1 MPTVLKSGSLNL
13 LEPSGPVQACNGI
26 ALPLPFIRS
35 YRNQGSVHLNIW
47 RKQNASSAKKWLQ
60 QQCARSLCLLSR
72 IQSCEGKSFFSVT
85 ARTVNI
91 RLSCTDTQD
100 FLPVSRLKLKRG
112 SLQMPDGAGPSF
124 ASPNQSA
131 VLSCSQCDT
140 EENDVSSQPS
150 SRKVQNSTCRRIQS
164 PYQPLRCS
172 HKSKQKLSTLVDMK
186 SSHPSSD
193 CIRNPSQA
201 TTCFWLKFRMPG

>member
-1 MPTVLKSGSLNL
+1 MGLLYLYLLYDLIETKALYTSTSGVNRTHRQLRSGYSSNVLEVCVFYLAYSRVRASL
-13 LEPSGPVQACNGI
+13 
-26 ALPLPFIRS
+26 
-35 YRNQGSVHLNIW
+35 
-47 RKQNASSAKKWLQ
+47 
-60 QQCARSLCLLSR
+60 
-72 IQSCEGKSFFSVT
+72 FFSVT

-150 SRKVQNSTCRRIQS
+150 SRKVQNSICRHIQS
-164 PYQPLRCS
+164 PYQPLRYS

-186 SSHPSSD
+186 SSHPSSY

-201 TTCFWLKFRMPG
+201 ITCFWLKFRMPG